1 MVKVDLLVLGPG
13 THLRWLLGFSP
24 PQDER
29 PSMLLIGKE
38 KEIFLIPSVN
48 AEDVRRKTDIKIN
61 IWKDENGPDQ
71 ALKEA
76 LLYIDESSAKH
87 IAIDEA
93 MRAHFALIVIDALPN
108 PTHEFTGSTIG
119 ALRMRKDQTEFI
131 NLKENALIDD
141 RAMKAGF
148 AAIKEGVTELEIGK
162 AVNKHFI
169 SEGAK
174 TQFCIV
180 GSGPNGAFPHH
191 HTGGRKIEYGD
202 AILMDIGGRKG
213 TFPSDMTRMS
223 VLGEPPEGY
232 LEIHAIVERAVQ
244 AAMLA
249 ARPGVMAKDVD
260 AAARDVI
267 TEAGYGEF
275 FVHRLGHGLG
285 IDIHEPPY
293 ITATSEVILDEGMV
307 FSIEP
312 GIYLQGRFGVRLEEV
327 VILRK
332 DGPEILSEL
341 TRKLNVMEKISLT
354 VGRFLLGF
362 YFLYPGITKIPSYE
376 FMGDYMALH
385 NVPFVGLL
393 LPITILLQVVC
404 GSMLT
409 GYRIKE
415 AALVLAGLTLLINF
429 GMHDFLSRILHMRC
443 KTL

>member
-1 MVKVDLLVLGPG
+1 MQHKINSLRARMKDNNVDLVVLGPG
-13 THLRWLLGFSP
+13 THMNWLLGFNP
-24 PQDER
+24 YPDER
-29 PSMLLIGKE
+29 PCMLLIGKE
-38 KEIFLIPSVN
+38 KEVFLMPSVN
-48 AEDVRRKTDIKIN
+48 AEDAKKRTDIAIN
-61 IWKDENGPDQ
+61 SWKDENGPDQ

-76 LLYIDESSAKH
+76 LLYIGESSAKH

-93 MRAHFALIVIDALPN
+93 MRSHFALIVIEALPK
-108 PTHEFTGSTIG
+108 PSYEFTASTIG

-141 RAMKAGF
+141 RAMQAGF
-148 AAIKEGVTELEIGK
+148 AAIKEGVTELEIGE
-162 AVNKHFI
+162 AINKHFI

-174 TQFCIV
+174 PQFCIV

-191 HTGGRKIEYGD
+191 HTGNRKVEMGD
-202 AILMDIGGRKG
+202 AVLIDIGGRKG

-244 AAMLA
+244 AAMA
-249 ARPGVMAKDVD
+249 AAKPGVMAKDVD
-260 AAARDVI
+260 AAARGVI
-267 TEAGYGEF
+267 DEAGYGEF

-312 GIYLQGRFGVRLEEV
+312 GIYLQGRFGVRLEEI

-341 TRKLNVMEKISLT
+341 PRTLNIVK
-354 VGRFLLGF
+354 
-362 YFLYPGITKIPSYE
+362 
-376 FMGDYMALH
+376 
-385 NVPFVGLL
+385 
-393 LPITILLQVVC
+393 
-404 GSMLT
+404 
-409 GYRIKE
+409 
-415 AALVLAGLTLLINF
+415 
-429 GMHDFLSRILHMRC
+429 
-443 KTL
+443 

>member
-1 MVKVDLLVLGPG
+1 MQHKINSLRARMKDNSVDLVVLGPG
-13 THLRWLLGFSP
+13 THMKWLLGFNTHS
-24 PQDER
+24 DER
-29 PSMLLIGKE
+29 PCMLLIGKE
-38 KEIFLIPSVN
+38 KETFLMPSVN
-48 AEDVRRKTDIKIN
+48 AEDVRSRTNIAIN
-61 IWKDENGPDQ
+61 SWKDENGPDQ

-76 LLYIDESSAKH
+76 LMDIDENAAKH

-93 MRAHFALIVIDALPN
+93 MRSHFALILIEALPN
-108 PTHEFTGSTIG
+108 PSYEFTGSTIG
-119 ALRMRKDQTEFI
+119 ALRMRKDQAEFI

-141 RAMKAGF
+141 RAMQAGF
-148 AAIKEGVTELEIGK
+148 AAIKEGVTELEIGE
-162 AVNKHFI
+162 AINNHFI

-174 TQFCIV
+174 PQFCIV

-191 HTGGRKIEYGD
+191 HTGDRKVEYGD
-202 AILMDIGGRKG
+202 AVLIDIGGRKG

-244 AAMLA
+244 AAMA
-249 ARPGVMAKDVD
+249 TARPGVMAKEVD

-312 GIYLQGRFGVRLEEV
+312 GIYLQGRFGIRLEEI
-327 VILRK
+327 VILRA

-341 TRKLNVMEKISLT
+341 SRKLNV
-354 VGRFLLGF
+354 
-362 YFLYPGITKIPSYE
+362 
-376 FMGDYMALH
+376 
-385 NVPFVGLL
+385 
-393 LPITILLQVVC
+393 
-404 GSMLT
+404 
-409 GYRIKE
+409 
-415 AALVLAGLTLLINF
+415 IN
-429 GMHDFLSRILHMRC
+429 
-443 KTL
+443 